1 MQPCYS
7 RIRFNVAA
15 RTRDKL
21 DKQVLGHARLQG
33 PNGGGEV
40 SMAISIRI
48 CAPIQQQVGR

>member
-48 CAPIQQQVGR
+48 CAQ